1 MKCIG
6 EKCRYYH
13 NHDFRLGYFTC
24 SLDGRSFTK
33 VDGRD
38 CLIKNII
45 QDMRDD
51 LIEIEEYSKIIEDN
65 Q

>member
-6 EKCRYYH
+6 GKCRYYQH
-13 NHDFRLGYFTC
+13 HDFRLSYFTC

-33 VDGRD
+33 VNGRD
-38 CLIKNII
+38 CLIKEII
-45 QDMRDD
+45 QDMKDD
-51 LIEIEEYSKIIEDN
+51 LIEIEEYSEVIEDN